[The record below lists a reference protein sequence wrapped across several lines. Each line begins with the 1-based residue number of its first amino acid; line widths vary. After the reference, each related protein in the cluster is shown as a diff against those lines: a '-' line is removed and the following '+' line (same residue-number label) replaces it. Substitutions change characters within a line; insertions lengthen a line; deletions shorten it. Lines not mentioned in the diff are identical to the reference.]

1 MQNIVRKEN
10 LNNILCF
17 SYRRVIF
24 LFWHTEL
31 FFFYYRPNKTNR
43 RINWIIHHQ
52 KNNHLHSNCKNDQ
65 SQRTLTLFTISIK
78 FQGSRCERNWEVG
91 SWNPLDFSLKKKK
104 QKTNLIAKRLKEL
117 PWRHFIK
124 HFSWFFC
131 AVNLWIRERNKLTA
145 LSQKYIADQS
155 CFKSQLLKVRMYL
168 QSTYPSWFAAYIIC
182 RFKYMYVLWFNLAGS

>member
-1 MQNIVRKEN
+1 M
-10 LNNILCF
+10 NNILCF

-91 SWNPLDFSLKKKK
+91 SWNPLDFSLKKKTK
-104 QKTNLIAKRLKEL
+104 NKFDSKETERTPMAPFYKAFFLILL
-117 PWRHFIK
+117 
-124 HFSWFFC
+124 C
-131 AVNLWIRERNKLTA
+131 C
-145 LSQKYIADQS
+145 QS
-155 CFKSQLLKVRMYL
+155 LD
-168 QSTYPSWFAAYIIC
+168 
-182 RFKYMYVLWFNLAGS
+182 